1 VVHKSHYRA
10 PETSLDEDFCCLERR
25 PLNGLHIY
33 SGLPSSGAPR
43 ALRETSAEHPREN
56 PFPTRARDNRIKD
69 KDNKSFRRAH
79 SVYDG
84 IDLPYLLEE
93 LMVRYN
99 VDFVRTPVN
108 ERCVFC
114 NATYAG
120 ETKVKLTVDSY
131 AVSNHVWLVDF
142 YRANNVDFSEP
153 KEGLLMIWSK
163 KWRNAG
169 LGDPK
174 GAFVGLCAVTGD
186 RGRNIIVIETN
197 LEAIL

>member
-1 VVHKSHYRA
+1 LILTAK
-10 PETSLDEDFCCLERR
+10 L
-25 PLNGLHIY
+25 
-33 SGLPSSGAPR
+33 SSEAPR
-43 ALRETSAEHPREN
+43 AIREISAEHPLGS
-56 PFPTRARDNRIKD
+56 PFSTRARDNRIKD
-69 KDNKSFRRAH
+69 KDNKSFRRAR

-84 IDLPYLLEE
+84 IDSPYLLEE
-93 LMVRYN
+93 LMVKYN

-120 ETKVKLTVDSY
+120 ETKVKLTAESY
-131 AVSNHVWLVDF
+131 AVSNHVWIVDF

-153 KEGLLMIWSK
+153 VEGLLMIWSK

-174 GAFVGLCAVTGD
+174 LAFVGLCAVSAD
-186 RGRNIIVIETN
+186 RGRNIVAIENN
-197 LEAIL
+197 LEARL

>member
-1 VVHKSHYRA
+1 MVNKSPYVA
-10 PETSLDEDFCCLERR
+10 PEPALAEAVLGPERR
-25 PLNGLHIY
+25 PSNGLH
-33 SGLPSSGAPR
+33 LHSSPLAARIR
-43 ALRETSAEHPREN
+43 AESVEDPLVS

-69 KDNKSFRRAH
+69 KDNKSFRRTR

-84 IDLPYLLEE
+84 IDSPHLLEE
-93 LMVRYN
+93 LLVRFN

-131 AVSNHVWLVDF
+131 AVSNHLWIVDF

-153 KEGLLMIWSK
+153 VEGLLMIWSK

-169 LGDPK
+169 VGDPK
-174 GAFVGLCAVTGD
+174 AAFAGLCAVRAD
-186 RGRNIIVIETN
+186 RGRNIVAIETN
-197 LEAIL
+197 LEARL